1 MVEVVIVADRM
12 SVAGALVATVT
23 GGRVAHDR
31 RVRAAWWRWSSWLT
45 A

>member
-1 MVEVVIVADRM
+1 VEVVVVADRM
-12 SVAGALVATVT
+12 SVAGALRVI